1 MAEYVEGAAKKK
13 NLTIENFM
21 TEEEKIT
28 SNRTRLNELEVLRS
42 ELNSGKLFFL
52 QIITLLVK

>member
-28 SNRTRLNELEVLRS
+28 SNRTRLNELEVLGS